1 MTYVRSVT
9 NSELVSCTM
18 PPMVGGGDSTVV
30 GFLRRSPV
38 IGERVGERV
47 QGGFIS
53 EEQGTPYSCT
63 CLSQYTTI
71 CHIEPPMYNDKPLP
85 IPPNNGIHLNAF

>member
-1 MTYVRSVT
+1 MSDIRSVT

-38 IGERVGERV
+38 SGERVGGRI
-47 QGGFIS
+47 QGGYVS
-53 EEQGTPYSCT
+53 KEQGTSYSCT
-63 CLSQYTTI
+63 CHSTLQFVI
-71 CHIEPPMYNDKPLP
+71 
-85 IPPNNGIHLNAF
+85 